1 MIFVSDAALEH
12 RESLRTMDNLNKETS
27 QLSFNCD
34 GFLEAPDS
42 GDKPANLFSQCK
54 SCLLPLLHVIAV

>member
-1 MIFVSDAALEH
+1 
-12 RESLRTMDNLNKETS
+12 MDNLNKETS

-42 GDKPANLFSQCK
+42 EGTVGPELENQRRKKLNSP
-54 SCLLPLLHVIAV
+54 IALDFITKMFQIN